1 MNKRITIRKKN
12 SLRKA
17 EIPIIAIGLFY
28 FFLFYSMSSGK
39 LSVMITELFSF
50 ENGIIGLTMAILGF
64 MVTVLLNM
72 LQVSKISLT
81 NDYLIASPRLG
92 SSKKFLIQDLEMCR
106 IKWYDGKDRRYPFF
120 QFNFNNGKMFQ
131 IIGHHYTGL
140 KPLILHLRDSLRDKL
155 NEIQ

>member
-106 IKWYDGKDRRYPFF
+106 IKWYEGKDRRYPFF

>member
-72 LQVSKISLT
+72 LQVSKISFT

>member
-131 IIGHHYTGL
+131 IIGHHYKGL

>member
-1 MNKRITIRKKN
+1 
-12 SLRKA
+12 
-17 EIPIIAIGLFY
+17 
-28 FFLFYSMSSGK
+28 
-39 LSVMITELFSF
+39 MITELFSF

-106 IKWYDGKDRRYPFF
+106 IKWYEGKDRRYPFF